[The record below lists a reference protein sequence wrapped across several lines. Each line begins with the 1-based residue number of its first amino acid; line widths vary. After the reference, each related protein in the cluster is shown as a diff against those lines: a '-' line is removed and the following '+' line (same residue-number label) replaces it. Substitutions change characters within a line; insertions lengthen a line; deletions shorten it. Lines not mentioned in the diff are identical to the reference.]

1 MIETRN
7 EKETKAI
14 VEASEQ
20 SLALPD
26 EEQVPDY
33 TVPVAL
39 FFGGVVPLAALTQM
53 LGLGMPG
60 FVASAVGAGILAA
73 CGGFL
78 KERIFEFLPGL
89 RTYGQGMTWGRFFE
103 ALAEEGMI
111 VDADPAETDP
121 VDEQSGQ
128 PKDASDADEQYAPAQ
143 LSAQEGQGEQ
153 APAPANRIP
162 AQFTLGPRRVKFIKE
177 LNKARMVY
185 LGDAAT
191 RQIAIPIDKMYHVID
206 VASSGKGKSNRFR
219 LAMMQIASQCET
231 YFINPFANNVKAVS
245 DSRKIEVWKPIFD
258 LLANGRPVKDGPEI
272 LSLMT
277 ALVREIETRNAQESA
292 GDFSWMDEPVFLFID
307 ELPEVFTRCPEAVEL
322 LDRIGRTGRQ
332 FLVFAWVA
340 AQTAAVKEIGQ
351 STAAQ
356 ANYKTRIYGG
366 GDRNSS
372 GRMMKGAIPMEYE
385 QALQS
390 NGAGLTLMLADGFS
404 DLEFVRAPLVNNEAL
419 FDYLGLPPFR
429 IEEWLVPAAP
439 TASRQPVQ
447 RLVADPTKTT
457 FTPLP
462 LLPDEAAQAQKAPQ
476 TVEEKGKREKGKRV
490 KGPNDDAILD
500 ALDAL
505 EEEEKALTLHAIAK
519 KAGLTRHQYD
529 DIEEVA
535 IEYGYELDR
544 GKGRPA
550 KEG

>member
-1 MIETRN
+1 MIDTRDAK
-7 EKETKAI
+7 KETKAV

-20 SLALPD
+20 SLAMPD
-26 EEQVPDY
+26 EDQVPDY
-33 TVPVAL
+33 TVPVVL
-39 FFGGVVPLAALTQM
+39 FFGGSVPLVAVTQF
-53 LGLGMPG
+53 LGMGMPG
-60 FVASAVGAGILAA
+60 FVAGAVGAGILAM

-78 KERIFEFLPGL
+78 KEKIFDSLPGL
-89 RTYGQGMTWGRFFE
+89 KEYGQGMSWGRFFQ
-103 ALAEEGMI
+103 ALGEESSI
-111 VDADPAETDP
+111 VDADPVEERAH
-121 VDEQSGQ
+121 
-128 PKDASDADEQYAPAQ
+128 PKDANDADEQPAPAPPP
-143 LSAQEGQGEQ
+143 AQHEGQGEQ
-153 APAPANRIP
+153 APAPARGIP
-162 AQFTLGPRRVKFIKE
+162 AQFTIGPRRVEFIRGI
-177 LNKARMVY
+177 NKARMVY
-185 LGDAAT
+185 FGETAA

-429 IEEWLVPAAP
+429 IEDWLVPA
-439 TASRQPVQ
+439 TSRQPVQ
-447 RLVADPTKTT
+447 RLVADPPKTT

-476 TVEEKGKREKGKRV
+476 TVEEKGKREKGKRG

-544 GKGRPA
+544 GRGRPA